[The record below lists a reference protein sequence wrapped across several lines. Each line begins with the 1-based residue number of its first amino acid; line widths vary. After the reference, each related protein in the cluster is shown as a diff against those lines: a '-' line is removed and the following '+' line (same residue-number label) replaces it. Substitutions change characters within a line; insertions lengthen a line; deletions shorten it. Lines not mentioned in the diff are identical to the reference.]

1 MHKYTLINSTGVL
14 MLLGCLLSGQTI
26 WCWITNLCTYIFQS
40 FSGPM
45 KVKQYGSLKKISVI
59 TMIEMKKKW
68 IKSHTVLPIGDE
80 LQKINGF

>member
-1 MHKYTLINSTGVL
+1 

-59 TMIEMKKKW
+59 TMIEMKKMDK
-68 IKSHTVLPIGDE
+68 ISHGIT
-80 LQKINGF
+80 NR